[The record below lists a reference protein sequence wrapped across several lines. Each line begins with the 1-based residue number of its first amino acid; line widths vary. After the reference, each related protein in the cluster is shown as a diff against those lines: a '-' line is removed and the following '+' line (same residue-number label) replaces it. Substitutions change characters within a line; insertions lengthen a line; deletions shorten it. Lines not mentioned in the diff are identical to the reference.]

1 MMRKIAPDSTIRGN
15 RGQKGIDMLTITF
28 TEEQA
33 RGLAELIDL
42 AERGR
47 EDFEYQASFGD
58 YAQDDMQAAEE
69 SWQRSQVTAEM
80 LRSELERQ
88 RKEQA

>member
-1 MMRKIAPDSTIRGN
+1 MMRKTAPDSTIRGN
-15 RGQKGIDMLTITF
+15 RGQKGIDMLTISL

-47 EDFEYQASFGD
+47 EDFEHQASFGD
-58 YAQDDMQAAEE
+58 YAQDDMQAAEA
-69 SWQRSQVTAEM
+69 SWQRAQVTAEM
-80 LRSELERQ
+80 LRSELEN
-88 RKEQA
+88 A

>member
-33 RGLAELIDL
+33 
-42 AERGR
+42 
-47 EDFEYQASFGD
+47 
-58 YAQDDMQAAEE
+58 
-69 SWQRSQVTAEM
+69 
-80 LRSELERQ
+80 
-88 RKEQA
+88 

>member
-1 MMRKIAPDSTIRGN
+1 MMRKTADSTIRGN
-15 RGQKGIDMLTITF
+15 RGQKGIDMLTISL

-47 EDFEYQASFGD
+47 EDFEHQASFGD
-58 YAQDDMQAAEE
+58 YAEDDMQAAEA
-69 SWQRSQVTAEM
+69 SWQRAQVTAEM
-80 LRSELERQ
+80 LRSELEN
-88 RKEQA
+88 A

>member
-1 MMRKIAPDSTIRGN
+1 MMRKTTPDSTIRGN

-58 YAQDDMQAAEE
+58 YTEDDMQTAEV

-80 LRSELERQ
+80 LRSELEN
-88 RKEQA
+88 A

>member
-1 MMRKIAPDSTIRGN
+1 MMRKTTPDSTIRGN
-15 RGQKGIDMLTITF
+15 RGQKGVDMLTITF

-47 EDFEYQASFGD
+47 EGFEYQASFGD
-58 YAQDDMQAAEE
+58 YTEDDMQAAEV
-69 SWQRSQVTAEM
+69 SWQRAQVTAEM
-80 LRSELERQ
+80 LRSELEN
-88 RKEQA
+88 A